1 MSLSINSVIERGS
14 TYFQNISL
22 NMTTDV
28 SKRVVAIA
36 LIALSVFTTIYLIYQ
51 CCFKSSPS
59 IKPKPY
65 VIPEPYLKPKPYVPV
80 KPVTF
85 TPTPYKPIT
94 FTPTPYK
101 PITFT
106 PTPIASFTHELTKF
120 KQAILQV
127 QPTEDEIDAAIP
139 VEGFTSLAD
148 ELDKIHAVK
157 EKWLDDPK
165 AELKRVLEAK
175 LFPKSVQQAIS
186 LSEDSKTDQIFSV
199 LGRAL
204 EMKNLY
210 RGTHYVFTHGQAPE
224 LSIANLLIKECVRI
238 FTPTLSH
245 PLNSP
250 FRLPHTISYCE
261 NTDEFLIK
269 HNIKTVT
276 SFTDNANNSEML
288 SVDAQFW
295 NAEVAESAIYFFS
308 SGTNINLSKG
318 ESELIKIFTSV
329 FLNYLPNQKIC
340 NSFALEAVKLAK
352 EMKSNSK
359 LGSLY
364 AICIPKDVIKDEK
377 KNFAYHCHP
386 FGKTCGC
393 FSKNRIELLEDM
405 QKDQFV
411 RCTSASASTYMT
423 QYRLLTSRLT
433 EEKNIRTF
441 RLNALPKNKDEYY
454 QEKVKNLVHEFST
467 YSHLY
472 SLVEDLDDDPSI
484 FEQIESL
491 LSVSPHLA
499 LYVDEFM
506 QQKMI

>member
-1 MSLSINSVIERGS
+1 MSFSINSIIERGS

-36 LIALSVFTTIYLIYQ
+36 LIALSVFTAIYLIYQ
-51 CCFKSSPS
+51 FSFKSSTS
-59 IKPKPY
+59 IKPK
-65 VIPEPYLKPKPYVPV
+65 PYLKPKPYVPV

-85 TPTPYKPIT
+85 TPTPYKPVT
-94 FTPTPYK
+94 FTPA
-101 PITFT
+101 
-106 PTPIASFTHELTKF
+106 PIALFTHALTKF

-186 LSEDSKTDQIFSV
+186 LSEDSKTNQIFSV

-224 LSIANLLIKECVRI
+224 LSIANLLIKECVRV
-238 FTPTLSH
+238 FTPTLS
-245 PLNSP
+245 LTLSSP
-250 FRLPHTISYCE
+250 FRLPHTVSYCE
-261 NTDEFLIK
+261 NTDKFLLK
-269 HNIKTVT
+269 HNIKTAST
-276 SFTDNANNSEML
+276 FTDNANNSEML
-288 SVDAQFW
+288 AVDAQFW
-295 NAEVAESAIYFFS
+295 NAEHAESALYFFS
-308 SGTNINLSKG
+308 SGTNINLRKG

-340 NSFALEAVKLAK
+340 NTFALEAVKFAK
-352 EMKSNSK
+352 EMKSDTK
-359 LGSLY
+359 VGSLY
-364 AICIPKDVIKDEK
+364 VICVPKDVIKDEK
-377 KNFAYHCHP
+377 ANFAYHCHP
-386 FGKTCGC
+386 YGKTCNC
-393 FSKNRIELLEDM
+393 FSKNRIELLEEM

-411 RCTSASASTYMT
+411 RCTSTYMT

-433 EEKNIRTF
+433 EEKDVRTF

-499 LYVDEFM
+499 PYVDEFM
-506 QQKMI
+506 QQKNDLAWINPHLAKEF